1 MKTDFQAVGILI
13 QMVKAGMCQMILIL
27 KRGQL
32 SPVLVMLLYQMMIPQ
47 IMMAA
52 MILMM
57 AVKII

>member
-1 MKTDFQAVGILI
+1 MKTTSMVKFI
-13 QMVKAGMCQMILIL
+13 QMVKAGM
-27 KRGQL
+27 
-32 SPVLVMLLYQMMIPQ
+32 SDDSYFEVWTTESVLVMLLYQMMTPQ